1 MDTQKNLK
9 FYEITRII
17 DLFTEKNWPIDEIN
31 KSSLYNR
38 FLQRYQHFNTE
49 GRTLFLKLSQCY
61 QKISLS
67 EYQELIIQLMEQA
80 VEKYYTAG
88 QDVWVYPIKKFEHL
102 SDIKSA
108 DLVAYLCKTVQ
119 TRNFAL
125 LTLFKILNKKS
136 KNFIKS
142 RYCYSTI
149 LSVLANMFA
158 MLFKSYLM
166 QVFPKKI
173 L

>member
-1 MDTQKNLK
+1 
-9 FYEITRII
+9 
-17 DLFTEKNWPIDEIN
+17 
-31 KSSLYNR
+31 
-38 FLQRYQHFNTE
+38 
-49 GRTLFLKLSQCY
+49 
-61 QKISLS
+61 
-67 EYQELIIQLMEQA
+67 MEQA

-119 TRNFAL
+119 TQYSDRLYKKKFRIINSL
-125 LTLFKILNKKS
+125 QDLEQKKQKLYKI
-136 KNFIKS
+136 

-166 QVFPKKI
+166 PVFPKKI
-173 L
+173 LWYARFIYPKLETNNLQKAVIVLNT